1 VVLYPI
7 LPYYLYYQLGSD
19 REYDEY
25 LLVYDVVSGKLIHVK
40 EDQYT
45 HHWRTDFAKAR
56 VFNNLYYLVHGGK

>member
-1 VVLYPI
+1 
-7 LPYYLYYQLGSD
+7 
-19 REYDEY
+19 
-25 LLVYDVVSGKLIHVK
+25 LIHVK